1 MEFINPKFL
10 INSLVFSIIGV
21 VIFLLT
27 FVIIDKITPAYDL
40 WKQLVEEKNIAV
52 AIVVAAMCLGIAII
66 VAASVHG

>member
-21 VIFLLT
+21 VIFMLS